1 MISELE
7 LIGRARPLAAIR
19 SALER
24 MQGGHGGLL
33 LIRGEPGI
41 GKSALSA
48 RAASEAAQQGA
59 RVIAGRAWELAEAP
73 PYFPLWA
80 ALRDLGI
87 ATPSGGDAD
96 AFQLWERVLAA
107 LAQACASE
115 PRVWVLEDIHAA
127 DLLSLDLLTFL
138 AGPLRALR
146 ALVIVTARAQDP
158 RLSERAS
165 Q

>member
-41 GKSALSA
+41 GKSALAA

-59 RVIAGRAWELAEAP
+59 RVISGRPAWVDPVPGRGADDACGVGRA
-73 PYFPLWA
+73 
-80 ALRDLGI
+80 ALLR
-87 ATPSGGDAD
+87 
-96 AFQLWERVLAA
+96 R
-107 LAQACASE
+107 
-115 PRVWVLEDIHAA
+115 
-127 DLLSLDLLTFL
+127 
-138 AGPLRALR
+138 AG
-146 ALVIVTARAQDP
+146 
-158 RLSERAS
+158 
-165 Q
+165 